1 MTGPAAVSPLSPV
14 AADAAARIRRLLVE
28 MQEGSWFAALG
39 EPATEGERAEVALY
53 LEGSGLGHC
62 PVDWLADWAAA
73 RDISQSADWDHAWWE
88 GEQARQ
94 RTLYEA
100 AAAAFDESVLLRL
113 LTDVTDAAGRL
124 LHGPAAVAAAASGV
138 ADPGLIRAAAGAA
151 AQAAYQAALARLALA
166 GADHPFAAKFRL
178 YLAGRWPLVVARGR
192 FSIL

>member
-14 AADAAARIRRLLVE
+14 AAKAAARIRRLLAE

-62 PVDWLADWAAA
+62 AVDWLHDWAAA
-73 RDISQSADWDHAWWE
+73 RDISRSADWDHAWWE
-88 GEQARQ
+88 GEQGRQ

-124 LHGPAAVAAAASGV
+124 LHGPAAVAAAARGV

-178 YLAGRWPLVVARGR
+178 YLAGRWPLIVARGR

>member
-1 MTGPAAVSPLSPV
+1 MKAPLAASPLSPA
-14 AADAAARIRRLLVE
+14 AADAAARMRRLLAE

-39 EPATEGERAEVALY
+39 EPATAGERAEVALY
-53 LEGSGLGHC
+53 LRGLGLGHC
-62 PVDWLADWAAA
+62 AVDWLDDWAAA
-73 RDISQSADWDHAWWE
+73 RDMSQSADWDHGWWE

-113 LTDVTDAAGRL
+113 LTEVTDAAARL
-124 LHGPAAVAAAASGV
+124 LHGPAAVAAAARGV
-138 ADPGLIRAAAGAA
+138 ADPSLIRTAAGAA

-178 YLAGRWPLVVARGR
+178 YLAGRWPLVVVRDR